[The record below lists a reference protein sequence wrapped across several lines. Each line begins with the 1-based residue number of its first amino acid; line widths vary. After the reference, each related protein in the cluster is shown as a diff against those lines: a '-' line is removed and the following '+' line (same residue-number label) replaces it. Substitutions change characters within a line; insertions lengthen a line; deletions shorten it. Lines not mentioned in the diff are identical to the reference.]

1 MSLLDEKKDEIINLI
16 TELKHL
22 IKDGEADEQ
31 DVMDALGEIE
41 DHTRDVFVAVEEGQ
55 IAVDA
60 DSEDEDDAEGEDLY
74 DGSDED

>member
-55 IAVDA
+55 VAVEP
-60 DSEDEDDAEGEDLY
+60 DSEDVDDAEGEELY